1 MPQLQFLLT
10 PNRAK
15 LKGQDTI

>member
-1 MPQLQFLLT
+1 MPQLQLLLT